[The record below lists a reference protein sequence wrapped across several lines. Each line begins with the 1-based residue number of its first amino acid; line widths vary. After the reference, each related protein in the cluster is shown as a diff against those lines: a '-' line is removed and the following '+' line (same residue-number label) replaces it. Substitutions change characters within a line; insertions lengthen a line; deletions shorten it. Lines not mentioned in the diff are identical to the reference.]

1 MKVWHNEP
9 MAKHTT
15 FRVGGPCDLLL
26 QPETEQ
32 ELIQAVQRCQQE
44 GTPYYIIGNGSNL
57 LVTDAGIR
65 GTVIEIAGNL
75 ANVEPIA
82 EKPHCLR
89 AQAGILLSKLA
100 RTAYQMGLSGLE
112 FASGIPGTLGGG
124 VFMNAGAYGGELSQV
139 IVETR
144 YYDQAANQV
153 LTLTGAEQDFS
164 YRHSIFQQNQGI
176 ILESV
181 LQLQPGDKAEMK
193 AKMDDFS
200 LRRKTKQPLEYP
212 SAGSTFKRPE
222 GYFAGKLIEDAGLRG
237 YTVGG
242 AQVSEKHCGFVI
254 NKGNATADD
263 ILRLIDYVKQEVLRQ
278 FGVELEE
285 EVRIL

>member
-1 MKVWHNEP
+1 MKVWHNAP

-15 FRVGGPCDLLL
+15 FKVGGPCDLLV
-26 QPETEQ
+26 QPETEE
-32 ELIQAVQRCQQE
+32 ELIEAVVRCRKA

-57 LVTDAGIR
+57 LVRDAGIR
-65 GTVIEIAGNL
+65 GTVIVISNTMSAIQPVAG
-75 ANVEPIA
+75 
-82 EKPHCLR
+82 EKYCLR
-89 AQAGILLSKLA
+89 AQAGVLLSKLA
-100 RTAYQMGLSGLE
+100 KTAYQMELSGLE

-139 IVETR
+139 IVQTR
-144 YYDQAANQV
+144 YYDQNANRV
-153 LTLTGAEQDFS
+153 MTLTNAEQDFS
-164 YRHSIFQQNQGI
+164 YRHSVFQENNGI
-176 ILESV
+176 ILEST
-181 LQLQPGDKAEMK
+181 LQLQPGDMGEMK

-200 LRRKTKQPLEYP
+200 MRRKSKQPLEYP

-222 GYFAGKLIEDAGLRG
+222 GYFAGKLIEDAGLKG

-254 NKGNATADD
+254 NCGNATASD
-263 ILRLIDYVKQEVLRQ
+263 ILQVIDHVKQEVLRQ

>member
-26 QPETEQ
+26 QPETEE
-32 ELIQAVQRCQQE
+32 ELIAAVLRCRQE

-57 LVTDAGIR
+57 LVKDAGIR
-65 GTVIEIAGNL
+65 GTVIEIGSDM
-75 ANVEPIA
+75 ANVAPIA
-82 EKPHCLR
+82 EQPHCLR

-100 RTAYQMGLSGLE
+100 RYAYQMELTGLE

-144 YYDQAANQV
+144 YYDQTTNQV
-153 LTLTGAEQDFS
+153 LTLTKEEQDFS
-164 YRHSIFQQNQGI
+164 YRHSVFQQNEGI
-176 ILESV
+176 ILEST
-181 LQLQPGDKAEMK
+181 LQLQPGDKAEIK
-193 AKMDDFS
+193 AKMDDFA

-222 GYFAGKLIEDAGLRG
+222 GYFAGKLIEDAGLKG

-263 ILRLIDYVKQEVLRQ
+263 ILRLMDDVKQEVLRQ